1 MATAARMQRWQRDF
15 VEQVGLLADTGLP
28 RSMTR
33 VLGWLVVCQ
42 PPEQSAEQLRTT
54 LRLSAGAVSAAT
66 SLLVREGIVRR
77 QTMPGERR
85 LYYRVEPDGWYRL
98 LRTRLE
104 LTTRARQLVDAA
116 MSAAG
121 RQADERLAAMHEFYA
136 RAEEVFGALLDGGT
150 SGRRPRR

>member
-1 MATAARMQRWQRDF
+1 MASAPRMQRWQRDF

-33 VLGWLVVCQ
+33 VLGWLVVCR

-77 QTMPGERR
+77 QTVPGDRR

-98 LRTRLE
+98 LRNRLE
-104 LTTRARQLVDAA
+104 LTTRARQLAEVA
-116 MSAAG
+116 MAAAG
-121 RQADERLAAMHEFYA
+121 RQADERLAAMHDFYA
-136 RAEEVFGALLDGGT
+136 RGEAAFGALLDGGT
-150 SGRRPRR
+150 PGRRSRR